1 MGILIGLVSIVIG
14 AILTTLVLWLRSH
27 TLAARAEHA
36 ERDLAAANE
45 QIKSERDTS
54 AILRQEQAALKATL
68 EAERKA
74 TAEKLFL
81 VEQTEA
87 KLREAFAALSADA
100 LKGNNQ
106 SFLELARATLEKY
119 QEKAS
124 GDLEQRKQAVEGLV
138 EPIRKSLADV
148 NQQIREI
155 EKERG
160 EAYGSLRT
168 QVASLIATQE
178 RLQAETGNL
187 VKALRAPQVRGRWG
201 EIQLRRVVEL
211 AGMLPYCDF
220 VEQSSITTDGGK
232 LRPDLIIRLPG
243 AKTIVVDSKAPLQAY
258 LDALEATDEDARLV
272 QLESHARQIRQHM
285 ASLGSKAYWDQLSST
300 PDFVVMFLPGE
311 TFFSVAL
318 QQDPGLIEYGVNQK
332 VIPASPTTLI
342 ALLQAVAYGW
352 RQERI
357 TESAQ
362 EISERGKEL
371 YDRLC
376 TMAAYIRD
384 LGSNLGKAVDQ
395 YNKAVASLEGR
406 VLVTARK
413 FPELGISAKEE
424 IPEIAPVEKRP
435 RELQAPELLEGT
447 AIVLPEE

>member
-1 MGILIGLVSIVIG
+1 MGILIVLASAVIG
-14 AILTTLVLWLRSH
+14 VVFTAVFLRARAQA
-27 TLAARAEHA
+27 LAAR
-36 ERDLAAANE
+36 LAQA
-45 QIKSERDTS
+45 
-54 AILRQEQAALKATL
+54 EQALAMAGEQLKNERESNAALRAVEAGLQATL

-74 TAEKLFL
+74 AAEKLSL
-81 VEQTEA
+81 VEESGL
-87 KLREAFAALSADA
+87 KLREAFTALSAEA

-106 SFLELARATLEKY
+106 AFLELARATLEKY

-124 GDLEQRKQAVEGLV
+124 GDLEQRKQAVEGMV
-138 EPIRKSLADV
+138 EPIRQSLADV

-155 EKERG
+155 EKERSA
-160 EAYGSLRT
+160 AYGSLRT

-220 VEQSSITTDGGK
+220 LEQSSITTESGRM
-232 LRPDLIIRLPG
+232 RPDLIVRLPG
-243 AKTIVVDSKAPLQAY
+243 AKTIVVDAKAPLQAY
-258 LDALEATDEDARLV
+258 LDALEAGDEDARRA
-272 QLESHARQIRQHM
+272 QLENHARQIRAHM
-285 ASLGSKAYWDQLSST
+285 ADLGSKAYWDQLPST

-357 TESAQ
+357 TASAQ
-362 EISERGKEL
+362 EIGERGKEL

-376 TMAAYIRD
+376 TMTAFIRD
-384 LGSNLGKAVDQ
+384 LGASLGKAVDQ
-395 YNKAVASLEGR
+395 YNRAIASLEGR

-413 FPELGISAKEE
+413 FPELGVSAKEE
-424 IPEIAPVEKRP
+424 LPELAPLDKRP
-435 RELQAPELLEGT
+435 RELQAPELADSSHPRLE
-447 AIVLPEE
+447 P

>member
-1 MGILIGLVSIVIG
+1 MGILIGLVAVVIG
-14 AILTTLVLWLRSH
+14 AIITALVLRARSL

-45 QIKSERDTS
+45 QIKTERTANAS
-54 AILRQEQAALKATL
+54 LREEQAGLRATL

-74 TAEKLFL
+74 TAEKLAL

-100 LKGNNQ
+100 LKGNSQ
-106 SFLELARATLEKY
+106 SFLELAQATLGKY
-119 QEKAS
+119 QEKAT

-168 QVASLIATQE
+168 QVASLISTQE

-220 VEQSSITTDGGK
+220 VEQASINTENGK

-258 LDALEATDEDARLV
+258 LDALEATDEDARLI
-272 QLESHARQIRQHM
+272 QLESHARQIRTHM
-285 ASLGSKAYWDQLSST
+285 ANLGSKAYWDELSST

-318 QQDPGLIEYGVNQK
+318 QQDPGLIEYGVSQK

-376 TMAAYIRD
+376 TMATYIRD
-384 LGSNLGKAVDQ
+384 LGGNLGKAVDQ

-413 FPELGISAKEE
+413 FPELGISAKDE
-424 IPEIAPVEKRP
+424 IPELAPIEKRP
-435 RELQAPELLEGT
+435 REMQAPELVERIAL
-447 AIVLPEE
+447 VLPEE